1 MLGRRCITYGEDR
14 GCRESFMLV
23 VISPAKKLDMSVDD
37 RSPVTAP
44 AFAADAEALAGVA
57 RGLSHDD
64 LRSLMS
70 ISPALAELNAERF
83 AAFGTQPVKAAALA
97 FAGDTYQG
105 LEAHTLDDDEMAWA
119 QNHLRILSGLYGVLR
134 PMDAIEPYRLEMGSR
149 LKTGRGASLYEYWG
163 DRLAEAL
170 NTQAEAVGSQALVN
184 CASQEYFGA
193 VDRDALAIP
202 VITPVF
208 KEIKDGKSRIVSFFA
223 KKARGAMAR
232 HIVQNRLT
240 DPADLQGFS
249 AGGYRY
255 AAGASDGE
263 TMVFERDYPES

>member
-1 MLGRRCITYGEDR
+1 
-14 GCRESFMLV
+14 MLV

-37 RSPVTAP
+37 RAPVTAP
-44 AFAADAEALAGVA
+44 DFAEDAETLAGVA
-57 RGLSHDD
+57 SKLSHDD
-64 LRSLMS
+64 LRALMS
-70 ISPALAELNAERF
+70 ISPALAELNAGRF

-105 LEAHTLDDDEMAWA
+105 LEAPTLDEDEMAWA

-149 LKTGRGASLYEYWG
+149 LKTAKGGSLYEYWG
-163 DRLAEAL
+163 TRLAEAL
-170 NTQAEAVGSQALVN
+170 NAQARAVGSQALVN

-193 VDRDALAIP
+193 VDRAALAMP

-208 KEIKDGKSRIVSFFA
+208 KEIKDGRPRIVSFFA

-232 HIVQNRLT
+232 YIVQNRVSA
-240 DPADLQGFS
+240 PADLQGFS

-255 AAGASDGE
+255 APDASEGE
-263 TMVFERDYPES
+263 TMVFMRDYPET

>member
-1 MLGRRCITYGEDR
+1 
-14 GCRESFMLV
+14 MLV
-23 VISPAKKLDMSVDD
+23 VISPAKKLDMSMDE
-37 RSPVTAP
+37 RGP
-44 AFAADAEALAGVA
+44 ATQPDFAADAAVLAGVA
-57 RGLSHDD
+57 RDLSHDD
-64 LRSLMS
+64 LQALMS
-70 ISPALAELNAERF
+70 ISPALAELNAARF

-105 LEAHTLDDDEMAWA
+105 LEAPTLDEDDMAWA

-149 LKTGRGASLYEYWG
+149 LKTAKGHSLYDYWG
-163 DRLAEAL
+163 ARLAEAL
-170 NTQAEAVGSQALVN
+170 NAQADATGSQAVVN

-193 VDRDALAIP
+193 VDRAALALP

-208 KEIKDGKSRIVSFFA
+208 KDIKDGKARIVSFFA

-255 AAGASDGE
+255 VAGASDDE
-263 TMVFERDYPES
+263 TMVFMRDYPEN

>member
-1 MLGRRCITYGEDR
+1 
-14 GCRESFMLV
+14 
-23 VISPAKKLDMSVDD
+23 
-37 RSPVTAP
+37 
-44 AFAADAEALAGVA
+44 
-57 RGLSHDD
+57 
-64 LRSLMS
+64 MS
-70 ISPALAELNAERF
+70 ISPALAELNAKRF
-83 AAFGTQPVKAAALA
+83 ADFGKQPIKAAALA

-105 LEAHTLDDDEMAWA
+105 LEAPTFDDHEMAWA

-149 LKTGRGASLYEYWG
+149 LKTDKGKSLYEYWG
-163 DRLAEAL
+163 TRLADAL
-170 NTQAEAVGSQALVN
+170 NAQADATGSRALVN

-193 VDRDALAIP
+193 VDRSALAIP

-208 KEIKDGKSRIVSFFA
+208 KEIKDGRARIVSFFA

-240 DPADLQGFS
+240 DLVDLQGFS

-255 AAGASDGE
+255 TAEASDGE
-263 TMVFERDYPES
+263 TIVFTREYPRA